1 MLARGGVL
9 GLVFLVLWVWA
20 LVDVVRTP
28 ADRHRRLP
36 KPVWIVVVA
45 LFFALGALAW
55 IAFGRPRDPSR
66 RLSEARDDAS
76 HLSDRERREL
86 ERREYYK
93 RMDDELDRR
102 LEERRRGERGDE
114 EGDDES

>member
-1 MLARGGVL
+1 MLARGGLL
-9 GLVFLVLWVWA
+9 GLVFLALWVWA
-20 LVDVVRTP
+20 MVDVVRTP

-36 KPVWIVVVA
+36 KAAWILVVV

-55 IAFGRPRDPSR
+55 IAFGRPRDRSR
-66 RLSEARDDAS
+66 RLSEARDDVS
-76 HLSDRERREL
+76 HLSDRERWDL

-102 LEERRRGERGDE
+102 LEEKRRDE
-114 EGDDES
+114 QGDDEA